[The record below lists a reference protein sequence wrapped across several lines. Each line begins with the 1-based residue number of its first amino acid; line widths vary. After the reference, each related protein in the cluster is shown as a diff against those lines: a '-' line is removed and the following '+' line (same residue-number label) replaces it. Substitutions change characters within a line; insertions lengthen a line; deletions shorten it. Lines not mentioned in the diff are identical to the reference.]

1 MSQLGETIPNS
12 VTPEAANAI
21 VVETLAMYEEV
32 YDDDEWLKKRLE
44 DENICTI
51 TKFYNASV
59 IAGHL
64 CKSRHIL
71 IHHVCKAAQLSL
83 KNGVC
88 QYTPLALVHFAGFAM
103 KDEDATSM

>member
-1 MSQLGETIPNS
+1 M
-12 VTPEAANAI
+12 VA
-21 VVETLAMYEEV
+21 ETLAIYKAV
-32 YDDDEWLKKRLE
+32 YNDEWLKKRLE

-83 KNGVC
+83 KNGAC
-88 QYTPLALVHFAGFAM
+88 QYTPLALVQFTDLAV
-103 KDEDATSM
+103 KDDNAASL